1 MKTRGCIMNAT
12 ILFRKFVQGYRL
24 LIVKDDA
31 KVLIETWWEK
41 CSIL

>member
-1 MKTRGCIMNAT
+1 MNAT

-31 KVLIETWWEK
+31 KVLIET
-41 CSIL
+41 